1 MATRALREFVS
12 FFSSFG
18 RGRGRNFPRRD
29 GVDLRSPPSRRL
41 VSGLENAM
49 LYWAAVFFIIAIIAG
64 FLGFG
69 GVSVAASGIAQTLF
83 FIFLVIFIVALV
95 MGMARR
101 RSGPI

>member
-1 MATRALREFVS
+1 
-12 FFSSFG
+12 
-18 RGRGRNFPRRD
+18 
-29 GVDLRSPPSRRL
+29 
-41 VSGLENAM
+41 M